1 MLLIG
6 RQGAVACL
14 ATAVAGL
21 LFLSACGASAQSS
34 PAPGSAGAQAKPG
47 GPPPAPVTTARAEKG
62 PIKAGITFTGD
73 VTASKQVNLAPKV
86 AGLVLKLLADVGSE
100 VKAGQL
106 IAELDHMTQDAAA
119 AQAQAQV
126 EVAQANLAKMQGQ
139 GRPEEVAKAQAA
151 LAQQQARLDLLQKQG
166 RPETVGQSQAKLD
179 QDMHQVENDRAA
191 LETAKAKL
199 AVLLSPQQQDAFR
212 QAVAT
217 AKNNLYSAQV
227 SRDAL
232 CAGVSAGQTA
242 ATGRPNNC
250 EAAQAS
256 VNASQTALDQAND
269 SLAINVDAN
278 TVGQTQNAVKQAQ
291 AALDK
296 DLSLVEADKQALALA
311 KNPNTPQD
319 IAAQQAVVNQ
329 AQQQVKE
336 AAQPF
341 VDTDLQ
347 SAQANVNAAQANLE
361 VAKVNQQLTQVTAPF
376 DGIISARLLAEGAL
390 ATTTVPIFTIISRE
404 LEVDLPLAQEQL
416 GQIKLGQ
423 SAQLTTTALAGQVID
438 GKIESI
444 SPAADPRSRTFLV
457 RVVPAVQDGKLMPGM
472 SANVIIDTVEKADA
486 LLIPRDA
493 VTSDSSGRQGV
504 YVIQSG
510 PNGQVAAFRAP
521 TLGVSDGKSVEVLN
535 GLNPGDLVIVAGQTS
550 LNNNQPVRL
559 ATGAN

>member
-126 EVAQANLAKMQGQ
+126 
-139 GRPEEVAKAQAA
+139 
-151 LAQQQARLDLLQKQG
+151 
-166 RPETVGQSQAKLD
+166 D
-179 QDMHQVENDRAA
+179 QDMHQIENDRAA

-256 VNASQTALDQAND
+256 VNAAQTALDQAND

-535 GLNPGDLVIVAGQTS
+535 DLNPGDLVIVAGQTS